1 MERNVAIVTGASSGI
16 GMQIAKNLK
25 RNGFN
30 VFGLARRVDKM
41 NALDDLGINTMYLDV
56 ADEDSVDA
64 AIKQIVA
71 QTGRIDVLVNNAGY
85 GSFGAVEEVPLE
97 EGEYQFK
104 VNVFG
109 TMKMIQAV
117 LPTMREQHSGR
128 IINISSVDGK
138 IAQLMGSWYVGS
150 KFAIEGISD
159 ALRLELKPFGIDVI
173 VVEPGVVASE
183 WSAVAMDKLVDSSA
197 NGPYAGM
204 ARQAQNF
211 MTATSQ
217 FASQP
222 RVVARLVDMAAISRR
237 PKTRY
242 AGGAGAKLGLYARK
256 VLPDRAMDALM
267 TAMYRYTSKMVNHE
281 IAINR

>member
-56 ADEDSVDA
+56 ADEDSVDG
-64 AIKQIVA
+64 AIKKIVA

-85 GSFGAVEEVPLE
+85 GSFGAVEEVPLS

-117 LPTMREQHSGR
+117 LPTMRAQHSGR

-159 ALRLELKPFGIDVI
+159 ALRLELKDFGIDVI
-173 VVEPGVVASE
+173 VVEPGAVASE
-183 WSAVAMDKLVDSSA
+183 WSAVAMDKLVDSSV
-197 NGPYAGM
+197 NGPYADM

-211 MTATSQ
+211 FTATSK

-242 AGGAGAKLGLYARK
+242 VGGAGAKLGLYARK

-267 TAMYRYTSKMVNHE
+267 LAMYRYTSKMINHE